1 MNVDVQ
7 IYISNFIKFFND
19 NPNELKQ
26 LIGIAKPDDFYE
38 YVEKVSNDN
47 FENGEDFQLTQKQ
60 IIKIVVELNH
70 MGMKEEEVKVNLKPY
85 YETSYGLIF
94 LTIFHIKT
102 LLWEFTTKLKIYTLT
117 ELTVS
122 LLLQLQL
129 IEMKT

>member
-26 LIGIAKPDDFYE
+26 LIGVAKPDDFYE

-47 FENGEDFQLTQKQ
+47 FENGEDIQLTQKQ

-94 LTIFHIKT
+94 LN
-102 LLWEFTTKLKIYTLT
+102 
-117 ELTVS
+117 
-122 LLLQLQL
+122 
-129 IEMKT
+129 